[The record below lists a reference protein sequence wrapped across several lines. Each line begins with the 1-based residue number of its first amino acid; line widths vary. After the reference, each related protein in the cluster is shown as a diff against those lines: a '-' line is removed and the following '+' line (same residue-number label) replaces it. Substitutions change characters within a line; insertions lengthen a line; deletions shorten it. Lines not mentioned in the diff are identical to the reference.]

1 VFTDFYW
8 HVSKGAV
15 NGLLDKRVRILAEDC
30 SFGCTSQVVEL
41 VLVKDCELRA
51 LAAVNKLLAL
61 LPSNWA
67 HVTELTQGLLQINLI
82 VVEIR
87 HHATPVTGIIPH
99 EEVVTG
105 KLQTSSDR
113 IF

>member
-1 VFTDFYW
+1 MFTDFHW
-8 HVSKGAV
+8 HISKSAV
-15 NGLLDKRVRILAEDC
+15 NGLLNKLARVLAEDC
-30 SFGCTSQVVEL
+30 PFGCTSEVVEL

-61 LPSNWA
+61 LPSDWT
-67 HVTELTQGLLQINLI
+67 HITELTQRLLQIDLI
-82 VVEIR
+82 EVEIS
-87 HHATPVTGIIPH
+87 HHATPVTSIIPH

-105 KLQTSSDR
+105 ELQASSDS